1 MEDEPVG
8 IVETLIATPAPTSDV
23 EVTSAELEEFWQK
36 LFPDTYEGRRG
47 QNAFLD
53 AVRGHAENRSTEAT
67 LEFRPGGW
75 QVKLA
80 GSSVKGVLVGALLA
94 GLLVAVGA
102 TGIPAA
108 VVAAIVPSLFDI
120 EKVRLTPSQEYV
132 LADLVGH
139 RDAFDPTLTADELYD
154 RLSAQTRAEVSRL
167 DFTEFLDACRRAG
180 LADLGPDGTVTLRPS
195 DKARFRITW
204 R

>member
-1 MEDEPVG
+1 MEE
-8 IVETLIATPAPTSDV
+8 ETVSIIEALSATPTSTSDV

-53 AVRGHAENRSTEAT
+53 AVRGHAQDRSTEAEF
-67 LEFRPGGW
+67 EFRPGGW

-80 GSSVKGVLVGALLA
+80 GSSVKGVLGGALLA

-120 EKVRLTPSQEYV
+120 EKVRLTPGQEYV
-132 LADLVGH
+132 QADLVGD
-139 RDAFDPTLTADELYD
+139 RDAFDPTLTADELYE
-154 RLSAQTRAEVSRL
+154 RLSAQTRADVSRL
-167 DFTEFLDACRRAG
+167 DFAEFLDACRRAG
-180 LADLGPDGTVTLRPS
+180 LADFGPDGTVTLRPS
-195 DKARFRITW
+195 GKARFRITW
-204 R
+204 Q

>member
-1 MEDEPVG
+1 
-8 IVETLIATPAPTSDV
+8 
-23 EVTSAELEEFWQK
+23 VTSAELEQVWQE
-36 LFPDTYEGRRG
+36 LMPDTFEGRRG
-47 QNAFLD
+47 RNAFLD
-53 AVRGHAENRSTEAT
+53 AVRAQADGGAADAN

-75 QVKLA
+75 QIRIA
-80 GSSVKGVLVGALLA
+80 GSSVHGVLGGALLA

-108 VVAAIVPSLFDI
+108 VLSAIVPSLFDV
-120 EKVRLTPSQEYV
+120 EKVRLTASQEYI

-139 RDAFDPTLTADELYD
+139 REALDGSLSADQLYD
-154 RLSAQTRAEVSRL
+154 RFPAETQNELSRL
-167 DFTEFLDACRRAG
+167 DFAEFLDACRRAG
-180 LADLGPDGTVTLRPS
+180 LADYGPDSTVTLRPS

>member
-1 MEDEPVG
+1 MADETVTIAERLG
-8 IVETLIATPAPTSDV
+8 AETSSTGAVD
-23 EVTSAELEEFWQK
+23 VTSAELEQFWQE
-36 LFPDTYEGRRG
+36 LMPDTFEGRRG
-47 QNAFLD
+47 RNAFLD
-53 AVRGHAENRSTEAT
+53 AVKAQAAPGAADAD
-67 LEFRPGGW
+67 LEFQPGGW
-75 QVKLA
+75 QIKIA
-80 GSSVKGVLVGALLA
+80 GSSVHGVLGGALLA

-108 VVAAIVPSLFDI
+108 VLAAIVPSLFDV

-139 RDAFDPTLTADELYD
+139 RDALDGSLSADQLYD
-154 RLSAQTRAEVSRL
+154 RLPTETKKDVSRL
-167 DFTEFLDACRRAG
+167 DFAEFLDACRRAG
-180 LADLGPDGTVTLRPS
+180 LADYGPDSTVTLRPS